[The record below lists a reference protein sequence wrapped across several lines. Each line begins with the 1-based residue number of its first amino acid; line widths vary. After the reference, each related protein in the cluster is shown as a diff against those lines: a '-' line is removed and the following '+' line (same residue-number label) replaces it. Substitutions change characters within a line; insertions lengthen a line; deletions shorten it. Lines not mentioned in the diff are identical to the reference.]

1 MNIVSNYATGLCG
14 NFNDIMTDDFLALSG
29 LIEGT
34 AVAFANSWKTNANCR
49 DITLNLGDP
58 CSQSIDKG
66 TMKFDSTPARYAFYK
81 PFNLIT
87 LLYL

>member
-1 MNIVSNYATGLCG
+1 MNIMSNCATGLCG
-14 NFNDIMTDDFLALSG
+14 NFNNIMADDFLALSG

-58 CSQSIDKG
+58 CSQSSEKG
-66 TMKFDSTPARYAFYK
+66 MMK
-81 PFNLIT
+81 
-87 LLYL
+87 